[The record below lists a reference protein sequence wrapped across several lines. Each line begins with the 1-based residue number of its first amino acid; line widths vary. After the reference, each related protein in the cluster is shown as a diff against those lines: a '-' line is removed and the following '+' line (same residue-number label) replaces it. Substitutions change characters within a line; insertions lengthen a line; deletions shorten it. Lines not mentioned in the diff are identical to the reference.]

1 MCLSAVSRRALPS
14 PGPTALSLF
23 PAVFELRSEGS
34 VLAHSAW
41 VDQGHQGGRAKAGQ
55 AGHFAAASAC
65 NFHLFLCLC
74 LCFTFPVDPTDRG
87 DEHFKSGKEDMEGRE
102 TVKLA

>member
-1 MCLSAVSRRALPS
+1 MICGLQGAGMCLSAVSRRALPS

-41 VDQGHQGGRAKAGQ
+41 VDQIEAKRRARHFGWGHKRPAG
-55 AGHFAAASAC
+55 AR
-65 NFHLFLCLC
+65 LFSGWLGVVVLV
-74 LCFTFPVDPTDRG
+74 LYPTGRG
-87 DEHFKSGKEDMEGRE
+87 DEHFKSGKEDMEG
-102 TVKLA
+102 